1 MLRLRQETTGRG
13 EKPVRRMCG
22 AEQSTLQDVVRE
34 AEGEDGMEK
43 MSDKELTQAL
53 RTLAQAM
60 DEMPGGYGHNTAE
73 PLRAAADRIVQLA
86 QANHDIR
93 HLWYKDKE
101 MCEICAH
108 RCTNTE
114 VDYCSDC
121 DRECMCMACE
131 GECWEEQSE

>member
-1 MLRLRQETTGRG
+1 M
-13 EKPVRRMCG
+13 RRMCG

-43 MSDKELTQAL
+43 MSDKELTKAL
-53 RTLAQAM
+53 RRLADNLDRYSWRPCPDTTQIYISGQL
-60 DEMPGGYGHNTAE
+60 E
-73 PLRAAADRIVQLA
+73 AAADRIEQIERERRNIL
-86 QANHDIR
+86 